1 MSRAN
6 HRLIFTLKQEQI
18 NLMHFTTARR
28 LFSYYFFYLYIK
40 KTWYKQCLYVCK
52 CKLLL
57 LLLPC
62 FVPFTECSSP
72 HRPGLRYQD
81 KCQVDFKKVRAEHIS
96 DSQLL
101 NLFSARIHQKSVR
114 QPDLD
119 TVQLMP
125 ASQIRL
131 RISLKGPTCS
141 LWRWFVSPSQMMCSD
156 LGREIKN
163 TNMIFCFFKQ
173 HLCCF

>member
-1 MSRAN
+1 MWAGPIIGLYLLWNKNKSTWCILQQPGGSF
-6 HRLIFTLKQEQI
+6 LII
-18 NLMHFTTARR
+18 
-28 LFSYYFFYLYIK
+28 FFYLYIK

-141 LWRWFVSPSQMMCSD
+141 LWRWFAKAQVKWCA
-156 LGREIKN
+156 LTLAEK
-163 TNMIFCFFKQ
+163 
-173 HLCCF
+173 